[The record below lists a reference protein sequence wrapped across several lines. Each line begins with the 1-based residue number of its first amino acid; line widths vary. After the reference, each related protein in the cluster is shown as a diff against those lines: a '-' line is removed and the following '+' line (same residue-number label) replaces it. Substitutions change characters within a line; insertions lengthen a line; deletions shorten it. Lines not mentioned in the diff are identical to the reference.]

1 MLELQDQL
9 KRRDRYDSLN
19 KVFSDPQNGKFVKWQ
34 ILVALLIFF
43 LGLLLFISRFYS
55 NEATDVDDMRPEV
68 YMMFLGAYGFRLLW
82 RVRTSRKQYGRNPEH
97 ILAAVLRVYGE
108 PSELQ
113 PRIDAEL
120 QSETTIFLNNFVLTD
135 NWIIIT
141 TRSGFMAN
149 VIRLD
154 EAIYIVKGNEYS
166 YYDSRD
172 YPGLYFFNST
182 YENIAATCIEC
193 SAKSAKEV
201 EFLDSLLKEICERR
215 PHIKVYGFYKTKTN
229 PAALMHAVEE
239 NTGKYITNPYHQ

>member
-1 MLELQDQL
+1 
-9 KRRDRYDSLN
+9 
-19 KVFSDPQNGKFVKWQ
+19 
-34 ILVALLIFF
+34 
-43 LGLLLFISRFYS
+43 
-55 NEATDVDDMRPEV
+55 MRPEV